1 MSLSDADEPNLS
13 PQAITARKQ
22 KSKYW
27 IRFIPAVKTSLT
39 VIERN
44 DNLGRSY
51 RNRVATFIQK
61 MSQCPQQLDPYK
73 SNPEARHGP
82 SINES
87 KMIAF
92 ATDRGRQAET
102 SVNFNL
108 GDSTMHI
115 VPTSREVR
123 FHHNFAY
130 LNFVPDLHISAFNR
144 QLAE

>member
-22 KSKYW
+22 KK
-27 IRFIPAVKTSLT
+27 
-39 VIERN
+39 RN

-87 KMIAF
+87 KMTAF

-115 VPTSREVR
+115 VPTSRET
-123 FHHNFAY
+123 F
-130 LNFVPDLHISAFNR
+130 ISRPLIDNSPNELGGVGVYNGFR
-144 QLAE
+144 